1 MTKYILTENEIKRI
15 VKESIQEYIEKFRKE
30 VFDLSKITPEMAE
43 KQFVDYAT
51 MEPVGFTVLNYNK
64 IEEDVNY
71 SRPLSEVRADMM
83 AKYQWDPWQ
92 FVVTQI
98 SNNIEIVL
106 LIPDYNQN
114 IPTIISDMNKNGYF
128 KGYERSV
135 LINNLPY
142 KELRFEPLYQESE
155 RNTVINMGM
164 IFHSI
169 YKNNIPNI
177 LQNGLIPDSKN
188 PKFTYPKRVYFSK
201 FTSDI
206 RKICDITVQLANV
219 NHKNVLDYCIITID
233 TKKIPDNVDF
243 YFDPIYENGIFTND
257 IIPTECIMSVK
268 TFKEVANFCGY
279 KF

>member
-15 VKESIQEYIEKFRKE
+15 VKETIQEYIEKFRKE

-92 FVVTQI
+92 FMVTQI
-98 SNNIEIVL
+98 SNNIEIAL

-114 IPTIISDMNKNGYF
+114 IPTIISDINKNGYF

-155 RNTVINMGM
+155 RNTVINMGV
-164 IFHSI
+164 IFHSTH
-169 YKNNIPNI
+169 KNNIHGI

-206 RKICDITVQLANV
+206 RKICDITLQLANV

-257 IIPTECIMSVK
+257 IIPTESIMSIK

>member
-98 SNNIEIVL
+98 SNNIEIAL

-164 IFHSI
+164 IFHST

-188 PKFTYPKRVYFSK
+188 SKFTYSKRVYFSK

>member
-155 RNTVINMGM
+155 RNTVINIGM
-164 IFHSI
+164 IFHST

-188 PKFTYPKRVYFSK
+188 PKFTYSKRVYFSK

>member
-1 MTKYILTENEIKRI
+1 MTKYNLTENEIKRI

-98 SNNIEIVL
+98 SNNIEIAL

-164 IFHSI
+164 IFHST

-188 PKFTYPKRVYFSK
+188 PKFTYSKRVYFSK

-257 IIPTECIMSVK
+257 IIPTECIMSIK